1 MNLLQHIHSPQDLK
15 QLSYEQLETLC
26 AEIRSLLIDVTSRNG
41 GHLAPN
47 LGVVELTVALHKVF
61 SCPRDK
67 IVWDVGHQAYVH
79 KILTGRQEAFR
90 TLRQFGGLCGFP
102 RRDESPCDCFGTGHS
117 STSISA
123 ALGIACARDL
133 VPEDDFSDG
142 AEECPELIPA
152 AGEAAGP
159 VPVAPAVPEDYP
171 QLVLQDGVPSGKRVQ
186 LFPDGVP
193 DPGAHCSE
201 PSM

>member
-1 MNLLQHIHSPQDLK
+1 MLCDLGK
-15 QLSYEQLETLC
+15 
-26 AEIRSLLIDVTSRNG
+26 AR
-41 GHLAPN
+41 P
-47 LGVVELTVALHKVF
+47 
-61 SCPRDK
+61 
-67 IVWDVGHQAYVH
+67 
-79 KILTGRQEAFR
+79 
-90 TLRQFGGLCGFP
+90 
-102 RRDESPCDCFGTGHS
+102 
-117 STSISA
+117 
-123 ALGIACARDL
+123 LGIRDFI

-186 LFPDGVP
+186 IFQDGVP
-193 DPGAHCSE
+193 EPGAHCSE